1 MLARWGTRIRN
12 YGLCVIY
19 VARRQRNEEADKKE
33 DTDDK
38 EGTRGGGKRCTH
50 KAAGSPGPR
59 KPLEG
64 SRPSGPPGDSPVG
77 FTWVMGCAQEVQK
90 ACRSKLGGQGKNVAN
105 HSHVF
110 GTPPRH
116 PHTGML

>member
-19 VARRQRNEEADKKE
+19 VARRQRNEEADKEE

-64 SRPSGPPGDSPVG
+64 SPGLWDVRRKSRKPVG
-77 FTWVMGCAQEVQK
+77 P
-90 ACRSKLGGQGKNVAN
+90 S
-105 HSHVF
+105 
-110 GTPPRH
+110 
-116 PHTGML
+116 